1 MTALSSV
8 RRVKSEADWDVV
20 YHGLGRLVTEAIN
33 RPTKAIHKIVDHCA
47 AYTSLRHGGYEVWLV
62 DGYLVVFA
70 LGTPWYSTSP
80 VISELLIVRVR
91 PGGTLTGVAQ
101 FLKDQARS
109 ARAAIVAVGTA
120 FARSDR
126 ALTRLYQS
134 EGFQPEGTTLTWE
147 P

>member
-1 MTALSSV
+1 M
-8 RRVKSEADWDVV
+8 V
-20 YHGLGRLVTEAIN
+20 YRGLGSIVWKATN
-33 RPTKAIHKIVDHCA
+33 RPTKALHKIVDHLA
-47 AYTSLRHGGYEVWLV
+47 AYTSLRQGGYEVWLV
-62 DGYLVVFA
+62 EGYLVVFA
-70 LGTPWYSTSP
+70 VGTPWYSDQP
-80 VISELLIVRVR
+80 VLSELLIVRVR

-109 ARAAIVAVGTA
+109 AGAVIVAVGTA
-120 FARSDR
+120 FAQSDR